1 VGEPSEEGRAAAEAV
16 AVVERPA
23 AVEAEAGPVAAVEA
37 EGAVAEEA
45 AVAVGG
51 PVEVEAEAAGVAAA
65 WGP

>member
-1 VGEPSEEGRAAAEAV
+1 MGEPSEEGRAAAEAV

-23 AVEAEAGPVAAVEA
+23 TVEAEAGPVAAAEA

-45 AVAVGG
+45 AVAAGG
-51 PVEVEAEAAGVAAA
+51 PVEVEAEAAAVAAA

>member
-1 VGEPSEEGRAAAEAV
+1 VGEPSEEGRTAVEAV

-23 AVEAEAGPVAAVEA
+23 TVEVEAGPVAAAEA

-45 AVAVGG
+45 AVAAGG
-51 PVEVEAEAAGVAAA
+51 PVEVEAEAAAVAAV